1 MVRIYPALQAG
12 GIRNPA
18 TRDSEERG
26 NLGSPLNIFFLN
38 YSMKTGTTI
47 TILGISALILYGI
60 IQLLAFYG
68 ANSSQ
73 YGIYLTFYLFLLL
86 SVFVLPNKEPTV

>member
-1 MVRIYPALQAG
+1 
-12 GIRNPA
+12 
-18 TRDSEERG
+18 
-26 NLGSPLNIFFLN
+26 
-38 YSMKTGTTI
+38 MKTGTTI

-60 IQLLAFYG
+60 IQLLSFYG
-68 ANSSQ
+68 ANPSQ